1 MAASS
6 LLLFGP
12 VSPKPTPTYLA
23 RLRTSIEERTDL
35 NFVRGLIKGL
45 PGLWPVI
52 VHACPQL
59 NPIAGSEQLE
69 QLNQFLTSETSLDT
83 EALSNL
89 IAAPLTIISQ
99 ISEVLSQ
106 DRDRKDASLPS
117 LENVQGFCLGFLT
130 AAAFASSRDMTDF
143 RHYASVA
150 VRLAVCIG
158 AVVDLDEASHD
169 DPSGRHSSIAVRWKA
184 STGNDD
190 LVKVLKDYPQAY
202 ISCVTDEDSV
212 TVTLPSQKKASFA
225 KRLTEAGILT
235 HSIGLRGRYHHQDHT
250 LTARQL
256 KKLCRHDSRF
266 KFPAADRLV
275 LPLRSNSD
283 SRLIAGGVLHDIALH
298 SILTEQSEWFHT
310 VKAAVGALGGD
321 RIQIKSVGAGSFSPR
336 SLLHSSA
343 AVPKHEKGL
352 LAESHCSSDDTDSE
366 SSGHS
371 FSVRRQLDL
380 STESSSNPTP
390 CTESDQDTAD
400 EPVDAATHIA
410 VVGMACRFPEA
421 DTLEQFWQMIASGK
435 NAVGP
440 IPRERFNPQE
450 LHRDPKGPFWGNF
463 LRDPDAFDHRFFSI
477 SGREAKSMD
486 PQQRLL
492 LQVVYEAM
500 ESSGYYGLRQGT
512 KPNNIGCYVGVGSVD
527 YEDNVCS
534 ENATAFSALGTLRA
548 FISGRVSHYFGWS
561 GPSITYDTAC
571 SSSAVAIHSACKA
584 IQSGD
589 CSMAV
594 AGGVNVITS
603 PKLFQNLAAGGFL
616 NSTGASKAFD
626 SGANGYC
633 RGEGAGVVVLKP
645 LQRAIADCDS
655 IIGVIGGSAVNQGS
669 NCTPITVPATNSQS
683 ALYHQALSSASVKP
697 GQVSYVEAHGTG
709 TPVGDPIELESIRQT
724 FGGSSRDEQLFVGS
738 VKDNIGHAEAASGAA
753 GLIKT
758 LLMMQNQA
766 IPKQANF
773 VSLNPAIGP
782 LEKDNM
788 NIPTRTQP
796 WTTQTRKA
804 VVNNYGAAG
813 SNAAIVVY
821 DQVASKDER
830 ATLHEPL
837 SPQYTRAF
845 PITVMAKST
854 ESLRAYCAALKSFVA
869 TSCEGYGEK
878 LLPLIAYNLAKKQN
892 RRLEF
897 SLNFAASSI
906 SNLNDQLETLAVASN
921 RLKKAADHAR
931 PVVLCFGGQNGRR
944 VNLSQDLFQSSKVL
958 RQHIIR
964 CDSVC
969 RALNLPSILPSIFKS
984 EAVDDIV
991 ELHCKLF
998 ALQYACAM
1006 SWIDC
1011 GLRVD
1016 TLIGHSFGQ
1025 LTALCVANSLSLDDG
1040 LRLIATRARLIRDQW
1055 GPESGAMIA
1064 VEGDLETVEDRLDKV
1079 WKRSPSHF
1087 LEISCYNGPRSFVLA
1102 GTQASIEAFEDVATS
1117 GSAPVK
1123 IQRLGNTHAFHS
1135 PLVECILPEFEK
1147 LAKSIRFR
1155 TPSIHVETC
1164 SSGQNWVE
1172 INAGEVA
1179 RHSRTPVYFTD
1190 AVQRI
1195 EKRLQSCIWLEAGSG
1210 SPVIAMTRRILQADE
1225 SAMHTLLPTELGS
1238 PTAQSSLA
1246 KATSELWGAGC
1257 EVQFWPFHQSQ
1268 HGSYAWLNLPP
1279 YQFEKTRHWM
1289 ELKQTNNTKAEV
1301 ISAPTPTKPELLQ
1314 KLDSDKAQ
1322 NLFAIDRTHGI
1333 FDLCTRGHAVLN
1345 HSLCPASM
1353 YFELAMRAARVEAGP
1368 ASDSKRVPH
1377 VHGLEISSPLSTSPK
1392 GNVFLRMIEDT
1403 TQKDTW
1409 RFSIF
1414 SCSQPDAADTTTH
1427 ASGTVA
1433 MQSRGSEETNSGFQS
1448 LKRLVGPARC
1458 EPILKA
1464 PAANGLNGSIVYKN
1478 FGRVVDYAAYY
1489 RGVTKVLAK
1498 DLEAVGHVSVPE
1510 EQPREL
1516 EPGCCDP
1523 VAIDNFLQV
1532 SGIHINCLWN
1542 CKDDEVFV
1550 CTAIRDFSL
1559 SEQYLHK
1566 PSEKRS
1572 WTVYSNSE
1580 AKSKGQVVNDIF
1592 VLDSETGELVLTILG
1607 AKFTSLPLKSL
1618 SKTLSKLNA
1627 SQEHAPLHE
1636 HTERKDAGHIQ
1647 QDEQQQPDDTQ
1658 TLVDEDDTGSCDTAS
1673 VSEDDDTDQGHVL
1686 TKLQAMLSEVLEV
1699 PVDDV
1704 QPDAGLADLGID
1716 SLMATEVM
1724 SEIKGRFAV
1733 DISNAEFQ
1741 DLTDIR
1747 SLRSRIQP
1755 PTSESTSKQ
1764 KGATEKAQTSN
1775 FASSTP
1781 EGEPVSNQDPKA
1793 ILPSSGSAIALSS
1806 KDCFGNAKSGY
1817 DAAATRTG
1825 FAGFSQDVYP
1835 LQKKLVVAYVV
1846 EAFTNLGCSLGSL
1859 EPGQR
1864 LPDIRFS
1871 PKHSKVMNQYYNILE
1886 DAKLITRTE
1895 TDSYRTSEEV
1905 PRESAQSLHDEAI
1918 KKFPQHV
1925 SEHSLLHATGPKL
1938 ANCLTGRDDP
1948 IALLFGSAAARALMT
1963 DVYTNA
1969 PMFKAG
1975 TQVLAEY
1982 LSDIF
1987 RQCENDDEI
1996 RILEL
2001 GAGTGGTTSYLIES
2015 LLQCRRKFRYT
2026 FTDLSS
2032 SLVAAAKKKFKQYD
2046 FMEYATL
2053 DIEQEP
2059 PKQHQGRYDIILS
2072 TNCIHATK
2080 NLEVSTTNIRKMLQ
2094 PDGLLCLVE
2103 LTRNLFWFD
2112 LVFGLLEGWWLF
2124 NDGRKHALANEH
2136 LWEQDL
2142 HRAGFQWV
2150 DWTENRS
2157 PESQILRLIAAS
2169 PSKTISSM
2177 RDPLPT
2183 LESATLP
2190 TQETV
2195 AFKQEGSTQLLA
2207 DIYYPKQRDG
2217 ADEIRPVALMIHGGG
2232 HVMLSRKDVRPQ
2244 QTQTLLDAGFL
2255 PVSVDYRLC
2264 PEITLADGPVRDVCS
2279 ALAWARHSLPSS
2291 TLKRPD
2297 IRPDGSRVVAVGWST
2312 GGHLAMTLAWTAPA
2326 AGIAAPDAILA
2337 FYCPT
2342 DYEDPFWTRPNI
2354 PRGSERQASE
2364 ASYDLWEGVH
2374 DAPITGYNPPASTR
2388 ALGGWMA
2395 PEDPR
2400 SRICL
2405 HMNWKGATLPVLLN
2419 GMDPARRRRRSQDHL
2434 PSPTREQIAAV
2445 SPLAQIRKG
2454 SYRTPTFLVHGTRDD
2469 LIPWEQAQRTV
2480 DAMRERG
2487 VAAEVRVVQ
2496 GAVHLFDV

>member
-35 NFVRGLIKGL
+35 KFMRGLIKGL
-45 PGLWPVI
+45 PSLWPVI
-52 VHACPQL
+52 VQACPQL
-59 NPIAGSEQLE
+59 SSIAGSEQLE
-69 QLNQFLTSETSLDT
+69 QLDQFLTSGTLLDT
-83 EALSNL
+83 DALSNL
-89 IAAPLTIISQ
+89 IVAPLTIISQ

-106 DRDRKDASLPS
+106 DRDRKDASFPR

-130 AAAFASSRDMTDF
+130 AAAFASSRDPTDF

-169 DPSGRHSSIAVRWKA
+169 DPFGRHSSIAVRWKA
-184 STGNDD
+184 STGKDD
-190 LVKVLKDYPQAY
+190 LTKVLKDYPQAY

-212 TVTLPSQKKASFA
+212 TVTLPSQKEASFA
-225 KRLTEAGILT
+225 KRLAEAGILT

-250 LTARQL
+250 LAARQL
-256 KKLCRHDSRF
+256 GELCRYDSRF

-283 SRLIAGGVLHDIALH
+283 SRLIADGVLPRIESVALQ
-298 SILTEQSEWFHT
+298 SILTEQSEWYDT

-321 RIQIKSVGAGSFSPR
+321 NIHIRSVGGGSFSPR

-343 AVPKHEKGL
+343 AVPNHEKGLGL
-352 LAESHCSSDDTDSE
+352 LAESHCPSDDTDSE
-366 SSGHS
+366 SSGYT
-371 FSVRRQLDL
+371 FSVRRKLDL
-380 STESSSNPTP
+380 SAESSFNTTP
-390 CTESDQDTAD
+390 CTESDQDFAD

-421 DTLEQFWQMIASGK
+421 DSLEQFWQLIASGK

-440 IPRERFNPQE
+440 IPRERFNPQD
-450 LHRDPKGPFWGNF
+450 LWRQPNGPFWGNF

-500 ESSGYYGLRQGT
+500 ESSGYYGLQQGT
-512 KPNNIGCYVGVGSVD
+512 KPNNIGCYIGVGSVD

-616 NSTGASKAFD
+616 NPTGASKAFD

-645 LQRAIADCDS
+645 LKRAIADCDS

-683 ALYHQALSSASVKP
+683 ALYHQALSSANIKP
-697 GQVSYVEAHGTG
+697 GQISYVEAHGTG

-758 LLMMQNQA
+758 LLMMQNHA

-782 LEKDNM
+782 LEKDYM

-796 WTTQTRKA
+796 WTTQSRKA

-813 SNAAIVVY
+813 SNAAIVLY
-821 DQVASKDER
+821 DQVVSEEER

-845 PITVMAKST
+845 PITIMAKSI

-869 TSCEGYGEK
+869 TSYESYGEK
-878 LLPLIAYNLAKKQN
+878 LLPLVAHNLAKKQN
-892 RRLEF
+892 RQLEF

-906 SNLNDQLETLAVASN
+906 SNLNDQLETSAEASD
-921 RLKKAADHAR
+921 RLKKAAGHAR

-944 VNLSQDLFQSSKVL
+944 VNLSQDLFQSSEVL
-958 RQHIIR
+958 RKHI
-964 CDSVC
+964 
-969 RALNLPSILPSIFKS
+969 
-984 EAVDDIV
+984 
-991 ELHCKLF
+991 
-998 ALQYACAM
+998 
-1006 SWIDC
+1006 
-1011 GLRVD
+1011 
-1016 TLIGHSFGQ
+1016 
-1025 LTALCVANSLSLDDG
+1025 LTALCVADSISLDDG

-1117 GSAPVK
+1117 GSAQVK

-1147 LAKSIRFR
+1147 LAKSIKFR
-1155 TPSIHVETC
+1155 TPFIHVETC
-1164 SSGQNWVE
+1164 SSGQNWIE

-1179 RHSRTPVYFTD
+1179 RHSRHPVYFTD

-1210 SPVIAMTRRILQADE
+1210 SPVIAMTRRILQANE

-1246 KATSELWGAGC
+1246 QATSELWGAGC
-1257 EVQFWPFHQSQ
+1257 EVQFWPFHKPQ

-1289 ELKQTNNTKAEV
+1289 ELKQTNHTKNQ
-1301 ISAPTPTKPELLQ
+1301 ITTAPMPTKPELLQ

-1322 NLFAIDRTHGI
+1322 NLFSIDRTHGI

-1353 YFELAMRAARVEAGP
+1353 YFELAMRAARVEAGLAP
-1368 ASDSKRVPH
+1368 DSKRVPH
-1377 VHGLEISSPLSTSPK
+1377 VHGLEISSPLSISPK
-1392 GNVFLRMIEDT
+1392 GNVFLRMVKDT

-1414 SCSQPDAADTTTH
+1414 SCSQPDAADITTH

-1433 MQSRGSEETNSGFQS
+1433 MQSRGGEETSGGFQS

-1458 EPILKA
+1458 EPILNA

-1498 DLEAVGHVSVPE
+1498 DLEAVGYVSVPV

-1516 EPGCCDP
+1516 ERGCCDP

-1532 SGIHINCLWN
+1532 SGIHINCLWD

-1572 WTVYSNSE
+1572 WTVYSNSDV
-1580 AKSKGQVVNDIF
+1580 KSKGQVVNDIF

-1627 SQEHAPLHE
+1627 AQEHTPLHG
-1636 HTERKDAGHIQ
+1636 HTEREDPGHVL
-1647 QDEQQQPDDTQ
+1647 QDEHQQPDDTQ
-1658 TLVDEDDTGSCDTAS
+1658 TLVDEDDTGSCDIVS
-1673 VSEDDDTDQGHVL
+1673 ISEDDDTNQGPVL

-1699 PVDDV
+1699 PVEDV
-1704 QPDAGLADLGID
+1704 QPDAALADLGID

-1724 SEIKGRFAV
+1724 SEIKGRFSV
-1733 DISNAEFQ
+1733 NISNAEFQ
-1741 DLTDIR
+1741 DLTDIHA
-1747 SLRSRIQP
+1747 LCSRIQP
-1755 PTSESTSKQ
+1755 PTSESTSKGKRSPTQ
-1764 KGATEKAQTSN
+1764 KAQHSN
-1775 FASSTP
+1775 SASSTP
-1781 EGEPVSNQDPKA
+1781 EVEPVSNQHSKA
-1793 ILPSSGSAIALSS
+1793 TLPSSGSAIALSS
-1806 KDCFGNAKSGY
+1806 KDCFRNAKSGY
-1817 DAAATRTG
+1817 DAAAKITG
-1825 FAGFSQDVYP
+1825 FARFSQDVYP

-1846 EAFTNLGCSLGSL
+1846 EAFTNLSCSLGSL

-1871 PKHSKVMNQYYNILE
+1871 PKHSEVVNQYYNILE

-1895 TDSYRTSEEV
+1895 TGNYRTSEEV
-1905 PRESAQSLHDEAI
+1905 PRESAQSLHDNVI
-1918 KKFPQHV
+1918 KKSPQHV

-1938 ANCLTGRDDP
+1938 ANCLTERDDP

-1982 LSDIF
+1982 LSNIF
-1987 RQCENDDEI
+1987 RQCENNDEI

-2001 GAGTGGTTSYLIES
+2001 GAGTGGTTSYLIDS

-2124 NDGRKHALANEH
+2124 NDGRNHALANEH

-2177 RDPLPT
+2177 RDPLPV
-2183 LESATLP
+2183 LEPATLP

-2207 DIYYPKQRDG
+2207 DIDYPQQPDG
-2217 ADEIRPVALMIHGGG
+2217 ADKIRPVALMIHGGG

-2264 PEITLADGPVRDVCS
+2264 PETTLTEGPIRDVCS
-2279 ALAWARHSLPSS
+2279 ALAWIRRSLPSL
-2291 TLKRPD
+2291 TLARPD

-2312 GGHLAMTLAWTAPA
+2312 GGHLALTLAWTASA
-2326 AGIAAPDAILA
+2326 AGIAAPNAILA

-2405 HMNWKGATLPVLLN
+2405 HMNWKGAALPVLLN
-2419 GMDPARRRRRSQDHL
+2419 GMDPAQRGRSQDHL

-2445 SPLAQIRKG
+2445 SPLAQVRKG
-2454 SYRTPTFLVHGTRDD
+2454 RYRTPTFLVHGTRDD
-2469 LIPWEQAQRTV
+2469 LIPWEQAQRTA
-2480 DAMRERG
+2480 DAMREKG
-2487 VAAEVRVVQ
+2487 VEAEVRVVQ
-2496 GAVHLFDV
+2496 GAAHLFDVVRGWRRSNEEAGRAVDEGYEFLRRWV